1 MDQNSEI
8 QGTVRAVCDN
18 ILEDKDV
25 SLETRVARAK
35 ALRLIGDVFVSMTRT
50 EAEAEEAR
58 VFEELVAEASKKREK
73 KKTPTEAEQQQE
85 RAEHAS

>member
-1 MDQNSEI
+1 
-8 QGTVRAVCDN
+8 
-18 ILEDKDV
+18 
-25 SLETRVARAK
+25 
-35 ALRLIGDVFVSMTRT
+35 MTRT

-58 VFEELVAEASKKREK
+58 VLKNWSQKQVKREK

>member
-1 MDQNSEI
+1 
-8 QGTVRAVCDN
+8 
-18 ILEDKDV
+18 
-25 SLETRVARAK
+25 
-35 ALRLIGDVFVSMTRT
+35 MTRT

>member
-1 MDQNSEI
+1 
-8 QGTVRAVCDN
+8 
-18 ILEDKDV
+18 
-25 SLETRVARAK
+25 
-35 ALRLIGDVFVSMTRT
+35 MTRT

-58 VFEELVAEASKKREK
+58 VLKNWSQKQVKRK